1 MSVCRM
7 LSGRFR
13 SWIRICQIEER
24 SLVVGLWSLA
34 NLHCGDAG
42 DRDQKP
48 RTKGRRPAT
57 NDRFPTVTIKRWQPD
72 RTVARR
78 KTGGKSELRRAV
90 CRITSGKPGS
100 SPVDGKCHRK
110 HTAPPSLW
118 ARPFLIRFLASRK
131 SRAQSDGGVRVKRCG
146 KSAPP

>member
-1 MSVCRM
+1 M

-13 SWIRICQIEER
+13 SWRRICQTEA
-24 SLVVGLWSLA
+24 VVGLWSLVVGLRSSRSA
-34 NLHCGDAG
+34 AAG
-42 DRDQKP
+42 AGRLADDQRP
-48 RTKGRRPAT
+48 TTK
-57 NDRFPTVTIKRWQPD
+57 DRFPTVTIKRWQLD

-110 HTAPPSLW
+110 HTAPAATL
-118 ARPFLIRFLASRK
+118 
-131 SRAQSDGGVRVKRCG
+131 
-146 KSAPP
+146 